1 MLRSKILKIKYLI
14 LTNLATNTTLNA
26 KINEVKDK
34 IPSINDLATTTA
46 FTVENKIPNH
56 SKYTTTPES
65 NKLTAEHFNARLR
78 RANLASKV
86 DIADFVNLN
95 KKVTSN
101 KSKHLLAEN
110 EFKKLQYKIEELQ
123 TFNASLF
130 KVAFSMMEHKST

>member
-1 MLRSKILKIKYLI
+1 MQDLKKA
-14 LTNLATNTTLNA
+14 NLAT
-26 KINEVKDK
+26 KGGID
-34 IPSINDLATTTA
+34 
-46 FTVENKIPNH
+46 
-56 SKYTTTPES
+56 
-65 NKLTAEHFNARLR
+65 
-78 RANLASKV
+78 
-86 DIADFVNLN
+86 DFVNLN